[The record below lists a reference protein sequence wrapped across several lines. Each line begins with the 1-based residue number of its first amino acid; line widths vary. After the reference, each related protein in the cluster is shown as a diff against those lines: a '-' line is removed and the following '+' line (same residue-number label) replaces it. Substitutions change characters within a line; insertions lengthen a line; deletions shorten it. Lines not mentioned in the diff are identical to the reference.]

1 MKLKT
6 ESREK
11 KGSNL
16 DTTLLVSITDYLL
29 TLIDKSILVSHSKN
43 FTVVMH
49 RQPKILTGWAKV
61 LIYDSTEWLVPRMA
75 VW

>member
-16 DTTLLVSITDYLL
+16 DTLLVSITDYLL
-29 TLIDKSILVSHSKN
+29 TLFDKSILVCHSKN

-49 RQPKILTGWAKV
+49 RQSKILTGWAKV